1 MIDEAWRRAA
11 KSTGRRLWVDRAA
24 WAKRGPEG
32 EERIVT
38 WLRGRRGSGPYVA
51 PQRCIWPRLK
61 RLTGSVGEK

>member
-24 WAKRGPEG
+24 WAKRGPEW

-38 WLRGRRGSGPYVA
+38 WLRGRYP
-51 PQRCIWPRLK
+51 
-61 RLTGSVGEK
+61 SVEGAGVIPVELMVVE